1 MQSYQREFL
10 DFAIAE
16 GVLRFGEFKLK
27 SGRMSPYF
35 FNTGLFNSGKSLA
48 RLGQFYAQAI
58 LDSGLPFDMLFGP
71 SYKGIPL
78 AVATAIAFAEHYGRD
93 VPYAFN
99 RKEAKTYAEGGIV
112 VGHALE
118 GRVLIIDDVI
128 SSGLSVQE
136 SVNIIGA
143 AGASPAGVAIALDRK
158 ERGHGTVSAVREVQ
172 NMHGLRVVS
181 IITLDTVVEYLAE
194 RPAARGDVEAIAA
207 YRARYGGA

>member
-35 FNTGLFNSGKSLA
+35 FNTGLFQSGKSLA
-48 RLGQFYAQAI
+48 RLGPFYAQAI
-58 LDSGLPFDMLFGP
+58 VDSGLPFDMLFGP

-78 AVATAIAFAEHYGRD
+78 AVATAIAFAEHHGRD
-93 VPYAFN
+93 MPYAFN
-99 RKEAKTYAEGGIV
+99 RKEAKAYAEGGII
-112 VGHALE
+112 VGHPLQ

-136 SVNIIGA
+136 SVNIIRA
-143 AGASPAGVAIALDRK
+143 AGAAPAGVAIALDRK
-158 ERGHGTVSAVREVQ
+158 ERGQGTASAVQEVER
-172 NMHGLRVVS
+172 MHGLRVAS
-181 IITLDTVVEYLAE
+181 IVTLDTVVEYLSE
-194 RPAARGDVEAIAA
+194 RHTARGDVEAIAA

>member
-10 DFAIAE
+10 DFAITE

-35 FNTGLFNSGKSLA
+35 FNTGLFHSGKSLA

-58 LDSGLPFDMLFGP
+58 LDSKLPFDMLFGP

-78 AVATAIAFAEHYGRD
+78 AVTAAIAFAEHYGRD

-99 RKEAKTYAEGGIV
+99 RKEAKAYAEGGII
-112 VGHALE
+112 VGYPLQ

-136 SVNIIGA
+136 SVNIITA
-143 AGASPAGVAIALDRK
+143 AGATPAGVTIALDRK
-158 ERGHGTVSAVREVQ
+158 ECGQGTLSAVQEVEQ
-172 NMHGLRVVS
+172 LHGLRVVS
-181 IITLDTVVEYLAE
+181 IITLDTVVEYLGE
-194 RPAARGDVEAIAA
+194 RHAMRGDVEAIAA

>member
-58 LDSGLPFDMLFGP
+58 IDSQLPFDMLFGP

-99 RKEAKTYAEGGIV
+99 RKEAKAYAEGGIV

-118 GRVLIIDDVI
+118 GRVLIVDDVI

-143 AGASPAGVAIALDRK
+143 AGATPAGVAIALDRK
-158 ERGHGTVSAVREVQ
+158 ERGHGTVSAVQEVQ
-172 NMHGLRVVS
+172 NLHGLQVVS
-181 IITLDTVVEYLAE
+181 VITLDTVVDYLGE
-194 RPAARGDVEAIAA
+194 RHAARGDVDAIAA

>member
-58 LDSGLPFDMLFGP
+58 IDSGLPFDMLFGP

-99 RKEAKTYAEGGIV
+99 RKEAKAYAEGGIV

-118 GRVLIIDDVI
+118 GRVLIVDDVI

-143 AGASPAGVAIALDRK
+143 AGATPAGVAIALDRK
-158 ERGHGTVSAVREVQ
+158 ERGQGTVSAVQEVQ
-172 NMHGLRVVS
+172 NLHGLRVVS
-181 IITLDTVVEYLAE
+181 VITLDTVVDYLGE
-194 RPAARGDVEAIAA
+194 RHAARGDVDAIAA